1 FRHNGVQVPEMFV
14 NRVDGRDGDSGFN
27 PRYPFK
33 NRGSID
39 PFGNVIRGT
48 NVGTRTY
55 AIDIP
60 IVTNAAFDIV
70 VRPDASVD
78 NILVKLDGGMDLN
91 FHMGMGSMGTDRRDN
106 RPGAMTDVF
115 LGYEQARFRYRRGPE
130 KFAATNIANNNVYSL
145 GAETY
150 QYTVGS
156 SSASV
161 IVGGGVGA
169 T

>member
-1 FRHNGVQVPEMFV
+1 
-14 NRVDGRDGDSGFN
+14 
-27 PRYPFK
+27 
-33 NRGSID
+33 
-39 PFGNVIRGT
+39 
-48 NVGTRTY
+48 RTY

-106 RPGAMTDVF
+106 RPGAVTDVF

-130 KFAATNIANNNVYSL
+130 KFAAEEITRNRLYSP
-145 GAETY
+145 GAEIEI
-150 QYTVGS
+150 YT
-156 SSASV
+156 
-161 IVGGGVGA
+161 
-169 T
+169 